1 VNSILDALAR
11 DGTMQI
17 TKGEY
22 GVDRD
27 LLIGIQQLQVE
38 QVR

>member
-1 VNSILDALAR
+1 
-11 DGTMQI
+11 MQI